1 MRDHQLVGKKISQRV
16 AVIRVEIVVTLVI
29 IWTETVEALRLDII
43 VSIKKVTQDNQIS
56 SREADIQLV
65 QLETEMHH
73 LQEIGGTV
81 EMLENAGRSQMN
93 DPEIAKTRDQKET
106 ILSVSTR
113 ERETVEE
120 EKVQGEMNILEDER
134 GEVLFG
140 DSNKGENKK
149 N

>member
-1 MRDHQLVGKKISQRV
+1 
-16 AVIRVEIVVTLVI
+16 
-29 IWTETVEALRLDII
+29 
-43 VSIKKVTQDNQIS
+43 VTQDNQIS